1 MIVDLCPAL
10 HLHNTVE
17 RGSKEQMTSYVEL
30 PGEEALLE
38 RLRRIDYGWPP
49 REKIYEIIAR
59 QLAGR
64 TMDSAAFSFM
74 LIELLHRKKEAVG
87 EDLETFLPKCV
98 LALTEDEDLAR
109 SARAAFQELGPPSE

>member
-1 MIVDLCPAL
+1 M
-10 HLHNTVE
+10 
-17 RGSKEQMTSYVEL
+17 KSYVEL

-38 RLRRIDYGWPP
+38 RLRRIDFGWPP
-49 REKIYEIIAR
+49 REGIYEVIAR

-74 LIELLHRKKEAVG
+74 LIELLHRKKDAVG
-87 EDLETFLPKCV
+87 EELETFLPKCV

-109 SARAAFQELGPPSE
+109 SARAAFQELGPLSE